1 MVRFCHGRNTDTT
14 LNKFIKLVRVQRT
27 MDYLIL
33 QAEEKQLTVAHFGV
47 SRRSTELIGAAII
60 ELDEERSLTDAVQQI
75 AEKMTG
81 SPRVVL
87 CLPPALFAQ
96 RSVALPF
103 NDLRKVR
110 EVLPAQLQGDI
121 ALPVEDLAL
130 EVLPVEEG
138 QFLALWARKSD
149 IGAAIAQFREAG
161 IEPHVITSIP
171 FAMAHLPGVPPDCA
185 VCDGSTLTLLQGG
198 RLTYFRTSDSVLTA
212 PAILATLSALELS
225 GGGLPQRLCLIGPR
239 AGGFADV
246 DTLPLP
252 VEAVE
257 VPPELGHLFK
267 NDETF
272 QQLAGLYAVARAS
285 FAGKLPD
292 FRQGELAWTAGD
304 ARLRKKLLLTGIL
317 AMAIVVLLF
326 INKGLQ
332 YRAAAADT
340 SSVNKS
346 IAAIYHEIFP
356 ARAKAVDE
364 ISEVKGEIRK
374 LAGVESSS
382 GYLDLMKKL
391 AEAKGSSINGLYEA
405 ELEGHSLRIKGDAR
419 SAQAVNEFKAAL
431 APLMA
436 TAELGEVKSRPDG
449 TVGFTLT
456 GTLKEGTK

>member
-1 MVRFCHGRNTDTT
+1 
-14 LNKFIKLVRVQRT
+14 

-33 QAEEKQLTVAHFGV
+33 QAEEKKLTVAHFGV

-60 ELDEERSLTDAVQQI
+60 ELNEERSLADAVHQI

-96 RSVALPF
+96 RTVALPF

-121 ALPVEDLAL
+121 ALPIEELAL
-130 EVLPVEEG
+130 GVLPAGEG

-149 IGAAIAQFREAG
+149 ISAAIAQFREAG
-161 IEPHVITSIP
+161 IEPQVVSSLP
-171 FAMAHLPGVPPDCA
+171 FALAELPGLPPDCA
-185 VCDGSTLTLLQGG
+185 VCDGNTLALLQGG
-198 RLTYFRTSDSVLTA
+198 RLTYFRVSDAAMAA
-212 PAILATLSALELS
+212 PTIAATLSALELS
-225 GGGLPQRLCLIGPR
+225 GETLPPRLCLIGPV
-239 AGGFADV
+239 AGGLADA

-252 VEAVE
+252 VETVE
-257 VPPELGHLFK
+257 VPSELGHLFK

-272 QQLAGLYAVARAS
+272 QQLGGLYAMARAS
-285 FAGKLPD
+285 HAGTLPD

-304 ARLRKKLLLTGIL
+304 AKLRKKLLLTGIL
-317 AMAIVVLLF
+317 AAAVIMLLF

-332 YRAAAADT
+332 YRAAVTDT
-340 SSVNKS
+340 SSLNKS
-346 IAAIYHEIFP
+346 IAAIYREIFP
-356 ARAKAVDE
+356 TRAKAVDE
-364 ISEVKGEIRK
+364 ISEIKGEIKK
-374 LAGVESSS
+374 LAGVENSS
-382 GYLDLMKKL
+382 GYLDILKKL

-405 ELEGHSLRIKGDAR
+405 ELEGRNLRIKGDAR
-419 SAQAVNEFKAAL
+419 SAQAVNEFKASL
-431 APLMA
+431 APLLA

-449 TVGFTLT
+449 TVGFSLT